1 MKHRSKSRSGI
12 DPGIPAPDPSVNIQ
26 HGKKTL
32 FTVLTV
38 LIPVIFLLLI
48 EIVLRLAHYGGDQRL
63 FVSAPR
69 EVSKYMM
76 LNNKV
81 GSRYFFMQ
89 KTLPTPPKDL
99 FLKNKPA
106 NGYRLFVLGGSTTAG
121 FPYEGNIM
129 FSRIL
134 QHRLAEAFPDR
145 TVEVVNTAMSA
156 VCSYTFLDF
165 MDEILKQKPDGILFY
180 AGHNEFY
187 GALGVASTESLGKFP
202 GFVKTYLGLRRFRI
216 FLLMRDLTG
225 RIRLLFNKS
234 LSRRLKEDPT
244 ATLMERIVSD
254 QAIPLNSRMY
264 ELGRKQF
271 TLNLRGILSKAG
283 KAGVPVMLSELVSN
297 VKDQAPFISQKSD
310 TLPPAA
316 DVFTQARAEES
327 AGRFRHAGSL
337 YRRAKDLDAL
347 RFRATEEFNRII
359 HEAAVSF
366 SLPVV
371 GMKQVFEQASL
382 NGLIGDSLMTDH
394 LHPNIRGYFYMAD
407 AFFNTMREN
416 GWMSRNWASGPV
428 HSDDVFI
435 RSWGITRM
443 DSVYADL
450 AISYLK
456 GSWPFK
462 PRSEVNRA
470 LEKFE
475 RKNLLD
481 SLALRAIVDSSFG
494 LELAHLALAEHY
506 EKTRQWDQALREY
519 KALYTTIPFEVMF
532 YNRSARILIGL
543 NRQEEALPLL
553 LKSIEVGDTEFAYKW
568 AGQIET
574 ANKDYAQAVG
584 HLQRAVR
591 MNPTDPQTYYH
602 LSIALALS
610 GQTGKAEDIF
620 KMMKTRFPNSE
631 YLFVLQKTFGKPEST
646 EEAEWKRIMA
656 RAKACLDRNENDEA
670 LSLLRRSLEIR
681 ESGTA
686 HHWMGMAL
694 LKRRDT
700 AGAIASFGR
709 ARKFLPRDGN
719 ILYYLAAAHAMERK
733 YEKASAILDTL
744 YAEHPG
750 FGDPSNLKGQLARKL
765 GR

>member
-1 MKHRSKSRSGI
+1 MKDRSKTLSEK
-12 DPGIPAPDPSVNIQ
+12 DPGIPVPDPSVKSQ
-26 HGKKTL
+26 SRKKIL
-32 FTVLTV
+32 FTVFTV
-38 LIPVIFLLLI
+38 LIPVLLLVLI
-48 EIVLRLAHYGGDQRL
+48 EAVLRLLHYGGEQRL
-63 FVSAPR
+63 FISAPR
-69 EVSKYMM
+69 EVAKYMM

-99 FLKNKPA
+99 FLKNKPTG
-106 NGYRLFVLGGSTTAG
+106 GYRLFVLGESTTAG

-134 QHRLAEAFPDR
+134 QHRLAEAFPDK

-165 MDEILKQKPDGILFY
+165 MDEILAQKPDGILVY

-202 GFVKTYLGLRRFRI
+202 GFVKVYLGLRRFKI
-216 FLLMRDLTG
+216 FLFMRDLTG

-264 ELGRKQF
+264 GLGRGQF
-271 TLNLRGILSKAG
+271 TENLRDILSKAK

-297 VKDQAPFISQKSD
+297 VRDQAPFVSEKSD
-310 TLPPAA
+310 TLPAAA
-316 DVFTQARAEES
+316 DVFAVARAEES
-327 AGRFRHAGSL
+327 AGRFSQAGDL

-347 RFRATEEFNRII
+347 RFRATEEFNGII
-359 HEAAVSF
+359 HETAASSGF
-366 SLPVV
+366 PVV
-371 GMKQVFEQASL
+371 RMKQVFENASP
-382 NGLIGDSLMTDH
+382 NGLIGDPLMTDH

-407 AFFNTMREN
+407 AFYNTMREN
-416 GWMSRNWASGPV
+416 GWISQNWPSGPV
-428 HSDDVFI
+428 RSDDAFI
-435 RSWGITRM
+435 RSWGITRL
-443 DSVYADL
+443 DTVYADL
-450 AISYLK
+450 AVSYLK

-462 PRSEVNRA
+462 PKSEVNRA
-470 LEKFE
+470 LERFE
-475 RKNLLD
+475 RKDLLD
-481 SLALRAIVDSSFG
+481 SLALRAIVDSSYG

-506 EKTRQWDQALREY
+506 EKTRQWDHALREY

-543 NRQEEALPLL
+543 NRQGEALPLL
-553 LKSIEVGDTEFAYKW
+553 LRSMEVGDTEFAFKW

-574 ANKDYAQAVG
+574 MGKDYSRAAG
-584 HLQRAVR
+584 HLQKAVQ
-591 MNPTDPQTYYH
+591 MNPTDPQTFYH
-602 LSIALALS
+602 LCIALAMS
-610 GQTGKAEDIF
+610 GQTGRAEEIF
-620 KMMKTRFPNSE
+620 KMMKTRFPDSE
-631 YLFVLQKTFGKPEST
+631 YLSALQKTFGKAEST
-646 EEAEWKRIMA
+646 DETEWKRIMA
-656 RAKACLDRNENDEA
+656 QAKSCLDGNEEEKA
-670 LSLLRRSLEIR
+670 LGLLRQSLSIR

-700 AGAIASFGR
+700 AGAIASLNR
-709 ARKFLPRDGN
+709 ARKFLPREGN

-733 YEKASAILDTL
+733 YERAVAILDTL

-750 FGDPSNLKGQLARKL
+750 FGDPSNLKGQLARKM